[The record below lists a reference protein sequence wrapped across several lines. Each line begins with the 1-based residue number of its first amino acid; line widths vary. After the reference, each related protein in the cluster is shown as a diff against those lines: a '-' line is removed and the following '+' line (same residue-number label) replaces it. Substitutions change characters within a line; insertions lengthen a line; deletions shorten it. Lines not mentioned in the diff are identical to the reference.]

1 MSRSSFEPPVVKT
14 VGPRPSNN
22 TPVLTSALSLLV
34 QLTVVQSSPGS
45 PLSKIFPSSSKTP
58 VIGSPAGAVNE
69 VKRFEGLVE
78 LLVAELS
85 VERVDFIALAKR
97 ADVAAQVAMTN
108 RLSTTTP
115 IISFQKLGLL
125 LTGGPPCVLHTHTI
139 VVAGLV
145 TLIASEF
152 MKSVGF

>member
-1 MSRSSFEPPVVKT
+1 VR
-14 VGPRPSNN
+14 
-22 TPVLTSALSLLV
+22 
-34 QLTVVQSSPGS
+34 
-45 PLSKIFPSSSKTP
+45 
-58 VIGSPAGAVNE
+58 GSPAGAVSE
-69 VKRFEGLVE
+69 VKRLEGLVE

-85 VERVDFIALAKR
+85 MERVDFIALAKR

-139 VVAGLV
+139 VVAGLGDTNSFGV
-145 TLIASEF
+145 HV
-152 MKSVGF
+152 SVGF